1 MIRCFYHKAEI
12 VNFLFSLHPKLPI
25 IRIKKCDNS
34 RGTAYLTDVVVAR
47 FALRVLSGC
56 TLAPAGQFD
65 GVEGITRQLV
75 A

>member
-1 MIRCFYHKAEI
+1 MFPAH
-12 VNFLFSLHPKLPI
+12 LKLPI
-25 IRIKKCDNS
+25 VRIRKGEYS
-34 RGTAYLTDVVVAR
+34 RGTAYLTDDGVAR

-56 TLAPAGQFD
+56 ALAPAGQFD